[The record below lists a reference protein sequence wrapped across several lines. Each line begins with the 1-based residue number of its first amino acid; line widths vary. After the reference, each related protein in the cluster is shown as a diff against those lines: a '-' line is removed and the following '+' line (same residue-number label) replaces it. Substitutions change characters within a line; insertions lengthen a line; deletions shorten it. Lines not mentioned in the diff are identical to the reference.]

1 MMQVANQFV
10 RIFSDDGRGDKD
22 FAEAEERLRQSQS
35 NLLKATDLLKH
46 TAELLSGLLE
56 SRENRKH

>member
-1 MMQVANQFV
+1 MIQVANQFV

-22 FAEAEERLRQSQS
+22 FGEAEERLRQAQG

>member
-22 FAEAEERLRQSQS
+22 FGEAEERLRQAQG
-35 NLLKATDLLKH
+35 NLLKATDLLKQ

>member
-1 MMQVANQFV
+1 MIQVANQFV

-22 FAEAEERLRQSQS
+22 FGEAEERLRQSQS